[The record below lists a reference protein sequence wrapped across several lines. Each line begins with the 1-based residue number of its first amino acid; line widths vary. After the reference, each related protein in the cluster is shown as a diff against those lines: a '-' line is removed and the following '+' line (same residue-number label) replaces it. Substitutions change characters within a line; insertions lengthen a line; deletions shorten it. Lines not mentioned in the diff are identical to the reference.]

1 VRLTDAG
8 YAVFE
13 QHAVAEEEGEIA
25 LLAALTPA
33 ERRTLADLLR
43 KLVLAVES

>member
-1 VRLTDAG
+1 
-8 YAVFE
+8 
-13 QHAVAEEEGEIA
+13 VAEEEGEIA